1 MTLLLVGCIK
11 VGMNTTLDATI
22 LHCYY
27 WQCPV
32 SSSRLGLSVY
42 GSIQLH
48 LFWLVSFFF
57 RIFLFSFFLFF
68 SFLLFLY
75 KTLEIALCFHDSTS
89 VINSGPDSQVKL
101 RHRYL
106 SPLGDVGDTSG
117 ITRSAR
123 PWSQGNL
130 E

>member
-32 SSSRLGLSVY
+32 SSSRLGLGVY

-48 LFWLVSFFF
+48 VFWPVFFF
-57 RIFLFSFFLFF
+57 F
-68 SFLLFLY
+68 
-75 KTLEIALCFHDSTS
+75 
-89 VINSGPDSQVKL
+89 
-101 RHRYL
+101 
-106 SPLGDVGDTSG
+106 
-117 ITRSAR
+117 
-123 PWSQGNL
+123 
-130 E
+130 